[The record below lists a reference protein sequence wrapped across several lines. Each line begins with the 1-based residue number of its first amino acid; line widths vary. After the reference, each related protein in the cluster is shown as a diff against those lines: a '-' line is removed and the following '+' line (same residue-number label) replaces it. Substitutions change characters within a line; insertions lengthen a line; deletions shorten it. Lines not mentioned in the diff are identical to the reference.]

1 MNNSEVEHKWFHW
14 ANYLTMLRGVVV
26 HFLNNSLPTSHWI
39 YISNGTFSFQTRHNW
54 MDQIFSNYIVNDKQ
68 MLILLFLLSADIC
81 TNILNVW
88 WRCVIIYSRPLMSN
102 LVWPTWPWLC
112 LQFCMLWP
120 KWRSFSHL
128 LYQKV
133 TKWLSKYQVVWKITE
148 IFPFM
153 PDMIILL
160 PTLFNNFLELNSS
173 CQSNCKSWKEALDT
187 NITHISQFDFSVISF
202 EGYKMSAWRGKANW
216 ESS

>member
-39 YISNGTFSFQTRHNW
+39 YISNGTFSFKTRHNW
-54 MDQIFSNYIVNDKQ
+54 MDQIFSNYVVNDK
-68 MLILLFLLSADIC
+68 I
-81 TNILNVW
+81 N
-88 WRCVIIYSRPLMSN
+88 RCWCCCSY
-102 LVWPTWPWLC
+102 C
-112 LQFCMLWP
+112 LQTFIKYLECWMAMLFAGQREVHLVTFYSKRWP
-120 KWRSFSHL
+120 NYFPYIKL
-128 LYQKV
+128 CAGENL
-133 TKWLSKYQVVWKITE
+133 TE
-148 IFPFM
+148 ISPFM
-153 PDMIILL
+153 PGMILL
-160 PTLFNNFLELNSS
+160 LTTLFNNFIVSNSS

-187 NITHISQFDFSVISF
+187 NITHISQFDFSIISF